1 MRAGMPDVFAEIS
14 AAAVARVNGLLFRA
28 AAALPERIDV
38 CVILG
43 SRNCGYRVRRA
54 FDFCEEAGPR
64 YLASGGGRMESG
76 ETEAAFM
83 GARLRELGVAEARIA
98 CEEAS
103 RCTEENLR
111 HSLPL
116 IAEAAS
122 GREANVVLVTAGFH
136 VVRTL
141 ALARS
146 IFTGREAMGLQV
158 FALPAYGPNTQPDS
172 WHLNAQGRAV
182 IAAELEKLRG
192 MGEF

>member
-1 MRAGMPDVFAEIS
+1 MSDMFAQIGAEE
-14 AAAVARVNGLLFRA
+14 VARANARLFRA
-28 AAALPERIDV
+28 APALPERIDV

-54 FDFCEEAGPR
+54 FDFCEAAGPR
-64 YLASGGGRMESG
+64 YVVSGGGRMEGG

-83 GARLRELGVAEARIA
+83 QARLRELGVAEARIA
-98 CEEAS
+98 AEDAS

-111 HSLPL
+111 CSLPL
-116 IAEAAS
+116 IEAAAG
-122 GREANVVLVTAGFH
+122 GRAANVVLVTAGFH

-141 ALARS
+141 ALARRV
-146 IFTGREAMGLQV
+146 FAGREGALARV
-158 FALPAYGPNTQPDS
+158 FALPAYGPNTRPES
-172 WHLNAQGRAV
+172 WHLNATGRAV